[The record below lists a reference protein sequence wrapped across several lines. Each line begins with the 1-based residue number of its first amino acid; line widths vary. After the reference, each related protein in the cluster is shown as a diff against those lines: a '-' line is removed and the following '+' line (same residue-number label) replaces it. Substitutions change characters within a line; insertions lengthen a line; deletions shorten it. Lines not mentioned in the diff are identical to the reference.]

1 MPFPLVPVLLGGA
14 AALLLVAASR
24 RSSPSS
30 APSVPSTTPARAA
43 LLEQALGLLGTP
55 YQWGGGRSPGDFG
68 LDCSGLVI
76 LASKRAGVP
85 LPPCPLAT
93 SDGWWRCLPR
103 VSSPLPGDLA
113 LYGSP
118 ERAVHVEL
126 VLAYD
131 PSTGIAQT
139 LGANGGDRDVLTP
152 EIAQERGAFVRYAST
167 EGRSNFLGFV
177 SNPVDSPAQAEGVSP
192 NLTLLQ
198 LDEA

>member
-1 MPFPLVPVLLGGA
+1 MPLPLVPLLLGGA

-24 RSSPSS
+24 RSSSPSPGVETS
-30 APSVPSTTPARAA
+30 PARAA
-43 LLEQALGLLGTP
+43 LLEQALALEGTL
-55 YQWGGGRSPGDFG
+55 YQWGGGRGPGDYG
-68 LDCSGLVI
+68 VDCSGLVI
-76 LASKRAGVP
+76 LASKRAGLP

-93 SDGWWRCLPR
+93 SDGWWRCLTKT
-103 VSSPLPGDLA
+103 SSPLPGDLA

-131 PSTGIAQT
+131 PATGVADT

-152 EIAQERGAFVRYAST
+152 EIAQERGAFVRHAST
-167 EGRSNFLGFV
+167 AGRSNFLGFV
-177 SNPVDSPAQAEGVSP
+177 RNPLDDAGQAEGVSP
-192 NLTLLQ
+192 NLSLLQ